1 MSRRPDWNL
10 FSGEQHRPARI
21 GVLRAMHDAANVDEA
36 QRILADAERTGETG
50 LLENWARDV
59 IERNGVAT
67 EGRAGQISEDRSRQ
81 TVVFTNTKI
90 RKMNDSRCK

>member
-21 GVLRAMHDAANVDEA
+21 GALRAMHDAANLHEA

-50 LLENWARDV
+50 IRTDWARAV
-59 IERNGVAT
+59 VERNGVAT
-67 EGRAGQISEDRSRQ
+67 EGRAGRISEDRRRQ
-81 TVVFTNTKI
+81 TPVSTNAKI
-90 RKMNDSRCK
+90 RKMNDSGCE